1 MSVKSVPFV
10 CLLLLKCLPLGSY
23 NKIKKTGTTKLTQGV
38 AKLSTA
44 ICFFPSLLL
53 AIPDV

>member
-1 MSVKSVPFV
+1 
-10 CLLLLKCLPLGSY
+10 LPLGSY